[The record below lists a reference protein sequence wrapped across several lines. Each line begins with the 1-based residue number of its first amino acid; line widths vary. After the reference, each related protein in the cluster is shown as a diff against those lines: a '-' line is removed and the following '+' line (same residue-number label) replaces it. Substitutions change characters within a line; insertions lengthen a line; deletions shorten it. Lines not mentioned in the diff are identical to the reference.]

1 MAKTKYITHTACELE
16 KVPKAAKIGEALSF
30 YLVQLKYDGICG
42 VLHYDPTLPNGIYM
56 LTRTGEAVRNFGHI
70 AVALHSLPF
79 DILAE
84 QVAATYDVEEGEV
97 LPAQMKRGVYIGEFW
112 NPDLAASTVSGY
124 NNITDLVKR
133 DAQAADFRKV
143 QFVVY
148 DFVTIEEWKAG
159 RSDVGFADRIGRI
172 AWMQGIYHPDD
183 GGVLGKNVQ
192 PPAPPIWFAGHEGYF
207 NEQAATDVYALA
219 DEAVASGRYDGI
231 ILRNENGPWIQGAR
245 DEHVVK
251 VKPFITRDLLVVDV
265 EEGKGKY
272 KGMLGNLI
280 VTYKGSRMGLSG
292 MSDAERRE
300 WWSNPATIIGQI
312 VEVKAMSESVK
323 GVLREPRFKGI
334 RYDTEVDE

>member
-1 MAKTKYITHTACELE
+1 
-16 KVPKAAKIGEALSF
+16 V
-30 YLVQLKYDGICG
+30 V
-42 VLHYDPTLPNGIYM
+42 VYDPDNLGGVFAR
-56 LTRTGEAVRNFGHI
+56 TRTGEPIENFRH
-70 AVALHSLPF
+70 VLDALDTLPF

-84 QVAATYDVEEGEV
+84 QVAGSYEADEGET
-97 LPAQMKRGVYIGEFW
+97 LPTQMKRGVYIGEFW
-112 NPDLAASTVSGY
+112 HPDFAASTVSGF
-124 NNITDLVKR
+124 NNLTDERKIAA
-133 DAQAADFRKV
+133 AQADISKV
-143 QFVVY
+143 QFVVC
-148 DFVTIEEWKAG
+148 DFVTIEEWEAG
-159 RSDVGFADRIGRI
+159 RSDVGFSDRIGRI

-183 GGVLGKNVQ
+183 GGILGKNVQ

-231 ILRNENGPWIQGAR
+231 ILRKEDGPWIQGAR
-245 DEHVVK
+245 DENVVK
-251 VKPFITRDLLVVDV
+251 VKPFITRDLIVVDV

-280 VTYKGSRMGLSG
+280 VEYKGNRMGLSG

-300 WWSNPATIIGQI
+300 WWKNPATIIGQI

>member
-16 KVPKAAKIGEALSF
+16 KVPKGAKIAEAIAF

-42 VLHYDPTLPNGIYM
+42 VVIYDPDNLGGVRA
-56 LTRTGEAVRNFGHI
+56 LTRTGERIENFGH
-70 AVALHSLPF
+70 VLHALDTLPF

-84 QVAATYDVEEGEV
+84 QVGATFEPEDGGT
-97 LPAQMKRGVYIGEFW
+97 LPEQMKRGVYIGEFW
-112 NPDLAASTVSGY
+112 HPDFAASTISGF
-124 NNITDLVKR
+124 NNLT
-133 DAQAADFRKV
+133 DAQKIAKVQGDISKV
-143 QFVVY
+143 QFVVC
-148 DFVTIEEWKAG
+148 DFVTLAEWENG
-159 RSDVGFADRIGRI
+159 RSDVGFADRIARI

-183 GGVLGKNVQ
+183 AGILGDNLR

-231 ILRNENGPWIQGAR
+231 ILRDENGPWIQGAR
-245 DEHVVK
+245 DQHVVK
-251 VKPFITRDLLVVDV
+251 VKPFITRDLIVVDV

-280 VTYKGSRMGLSG
+280 VEYKGKRMGLSG

-300 WWSNPATIIGQI
+300 WWNNPATIIGQI

-334 RYDTEVDE
+334 RYDTEADT